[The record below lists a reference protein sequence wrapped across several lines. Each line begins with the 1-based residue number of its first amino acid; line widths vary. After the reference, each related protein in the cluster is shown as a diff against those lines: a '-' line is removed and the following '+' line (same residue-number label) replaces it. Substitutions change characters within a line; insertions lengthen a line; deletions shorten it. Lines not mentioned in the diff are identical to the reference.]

1 MDHADQPGLTA
12 SLPNHSKWVRRALW
26 ARWILLACY
35 LAFTLG
41 WYFIALAPH
50 DPLGLGIQTNYP
62 RIVDF
67 LVATLVL
74 FGLQFLLLLG
84 APQLHWPRPR
94 RRRSIFVSLAA
105 GSAIAM
111 LLSIGIVLASTS
123 LYKLIDA
130 PDSFREGTVI
140 TSISP
145 GPATAP
151 APTPPPRFNWR
162 TDIPW
167 AIIGIVLGAWTF
179 WFLVFALV
187 GSREWTRR
195 FGRMYRTLISGT
207 ILELLITIP
216 IDVQVRK
223 RTNCYCGEGTF
234 FSMIIGLT
242 TVLWVFG
249 PGIAILFLIRRRQRL
264 EQSGCCLQCGYNLR
278 GLTSERCPECGM
290 LFHRAFA

>member
-12 SLPNHSKWVRRALW
+12 PSPTHSKWVRRALW

-67 LVATLVL
+67 LVATVTL

-94 RRRSIFVSLAA
+94 RRRSIFISLLA
-105 GSAIAM
+105 GSALAM
-111 LLSIGIVLASTS
+111 LLSIGIVLAFAS
-123 LYKLIDA
+123 LYKLIYT
-130 PDSFREGTVI
+130 PDLFRDGSIITTV
-140 TSISP
+140 TP

-151 APTPPPRFNWR
+151 APAPPFDWR

-167 AIIGIVLGAWTF
+167 AIIGIVLAAWTF

-187 GSREWTRR
+187 GRGEWTRR
-195 FGRMYRTLISGT
+195 FGRMYRLLIAGT

-216 IDVQVRK
+216 IDVQVRR

-242 TVLWVFG
+242 AALWVFG
-249 PGIAILFLIRRRQRL
+249 PGLAILFLIRRQQRL
-264 EQSGCCLQCGYNLR
+264 EQTGCCLQCGYNLH
-278 GLTSERCPECGM
+278 GLPSDRCPECGM
-290 LFHRAFA
+290 AFRHALT